1 MRRKLFKLQKQ
12 AKEISKEKP
21 QEALEYLEEAL
32 RIEPSNPY
40 ILTDYGWL
48 LKRIGKPKVF
58 IDFYESLEATP
69 FNLYVDKPYYWC
81 AYDFYIK
88 QYPDN
93 NIDMNQFISISEKT
107 VEFCKKNENDSSCVN
122 LNLMVVLKVVRVLV
136 NIDSNNFEKQLEWM
150 QKIDVELLDSISDTF
165 VAEDGNEITNSSK
178 ERYYNQMCW
187 ILYKK
192 VISGYD
198 EEITSNNFDEFIETA
213 EYIVENCDQK
223 SSDVWLENPYVLTVL
238 KVVKIYNKKNFKNYS
253 KILEWISK
261 LDPSLLS
268 EEIFSFKDS
277 EGKDRELASA
287 KEYYYQHISKA
298 YEKLRKFEKCVAIC
312 DLGLEEI
319 KKWHYKNH
327 IWIRARRYYSN
338 CMITDDFD
346 EAIKE
351 YIKLAERESHW
362 FMFHKVSLLYLSK
375 GRIDDALSFA
385 AKAFTASRR
394 FDIEK
399 MINLVY
405 DIGILLQA
413 KSKSN
418 QANIF
423 FQACGYYRNLREWKL
438 SEELRFI
445 IKENNIDISKKFD
458 LNKLRLIIKEYIS
471 SNSNL
476 KLDEKKVF
484 TGKIHKILTNGDG
497 FIERKNNESL
507 YFKVRENKGFIID
520 DIVTFEIGYNKDQK
534 PIAINVKKQGR
545 T

>member
-1 MRRKLFKLQKQ
+1 M
-12 AKEISKEKP
+12 
-21 QEALEYLEEAL
+21 
-32 RIEPSNPY
+32 
-40 ILTDYGWL
+40 
-48 LKRIGKPKVF
+48 
-58 IDFYESLEATP
+58 
-69 FNLYVDKPYYWC
+69 C
-81 AYDFYIK
+81 
-88 QYPDN
+88 
-93 NIDMNQFISISEKT
+93 
-107 VEFCKKNENDSSCVN
+107 SSD
-122 LNLMVVLKVVRVLV
+122 LRVLV

-150 QKIDVELLDSISDTF
+150 NIIDVKLLDSINDSFVSD
-165 VAEDGNEITNSSK
+165 DGDEVTNTSK
-178 ERYYNQMCW
+178 DQYYDQMCW

-192 VISGYD
+192 TISAYD
-198 EEITSNNFDEFIETA
+198 EEKTNDNFEEFIQNA
-213 EYIVENCDQK
+213 QYIVENCNQK
-223 SSDVWLENPYVLTVL
+223 NADSWLGNPYVLTVL

-261 LDPSLLS
+261 LDPSLLP

-277 EGKDRELASA
+277 KGKDRELASA
-287 KEYYYQHISKA
+287 KEFYYQHISKA
-298 YEKLRKFEKCVAIC
+298 YEKLRKFEECVAIC

-476 KLDEKKVF
+476 KMDEKKVF

>member
-1 MRRKLFKLQKQ
+1 MREKLFQFRKL

-21 QEALEYLEEAL
+21 MEALEYLEQAL
-32 RIEPSNPY
+32 KIAPSDSY
-40 ILTDYGWL
+40 TLVDYGWL
-48 LKRIGKPKVF
+48 LKRIGDPKVF
-58 IDFYESLEATP
+58 IDYCDNLEDRPLDLNIGKA
-69 FNLYVDKPYYWC
+69 YYWC
-81 AYDFYIK
+81 IYDFYIK

-93 NIDMNQFISISEKT
+93 DLDISQFISIAEQI
-107 VEFCKKNENDSSCVN
+107 VEFCKKNKHDSACIN
-122 LNLMVVLKVVRVLV
+122 LNLTVILKVVKFISG
-136 NIDSNNFEKQLEWM
+136 IDDDFEKQLEWM

-223 SSDVWLENPYVLTVL
+223 SSDVWLGNPYVLTVL
-238 KVVKIYNKKNFKNYS
+238 KVVKTYNKKNFKNYS

-277 EGKDRELASA
+277 EGKDRELASP
-287 KEYYYQHISKA
+287 KEFYYQHISKA
-298 YEKLRKFEKCVAIC
+298 YEKLRKFEECVAIC

-399 MINLVY
+399 MINLIY

-413 KSKSN
+413 KSKNN

-423 FQACGYYRNLREWKL
+423 FQACGYYRNLREWNL
-438 SEELRFI
+438 AEELRFI

-458 LNKLRLIIKEYIS
+458 VNKLRSIIKEYIS
-471 SNSNL
+471 PNSNL
-476 KLDEKKVF
+476 KTDERKVYI
-484 TGKIHKILTNGDG
+484 GKIHKILVNGDG
-497 FIERKNNESL
+497 FIKRKNNESL
-507 YFKVRENKGFIID
+507 YFKVRENKGFLVE
-520 DIVTFEIGYNKDQK
+520 DIVNFEIGYNKDQK
-534 PIAINVKKQGR
+534 PIAINVKKQER
-545 T
+545 A